1 MRFPISQSSLHRD
14 PSPRSLGRLVC
25 TLGLMFLGLSSR
37 AAAADFAKDIQPL
50 LKTYCYDC
58 HGEKRQKGEVDLSKF
73 PNEAAFYRNPKLWE
87 KVHEQIHL
95 GEMPPKNKKQLSA
108 EEKDRMETWIKRTLA
123 GIDDTKIEKNPGYV
137 VSHRLNRAEYNNTV
151 RDLFGV
157 TNRPADKFPSDG
169 GGGGG
174 FDNNADTLFIP
185 PILMERYLAA
195 ASEVLDAAPSN
206 RIFIARPG
214 FFTGKRAA
222 ARKIIEHHAL
232 RAFRR
237 PVARDETDRFL
248 RLYDQ
253 ELALGESHEA
263 AVKLALKGIL
273 VSPNFLF
280 RTVDNRNTS
289 QPFKLGDW
297 EIATRLSYFLWS
309 TMPDDELFAVARS
322 GKLSDPKVVAAQA
335 KRMMA
340 DAKASALSENFTQQW
355 LGLRT
360 FKTSA
365 QPDPR
370 RFSEFTPALAEAMPQ
385 EPVQFFHSLLS
396 DNGSLLQLIDADY
409 TYANED
415 LAKIYGIPGVTG
427 SEFRRVSLTD
437 RNRGGVLG
445 MAAILTKTSY
455 PLRTSPVL
463 RGKWVLE
470 EILGTPPPP
479 PPPIVTSLPHDDKK
493 TDGMTL
499 RQRLEKHRS
508 KAECTSCHSKLDP
521 LGFGLESFDAIGR
534 WRTSIAGEPV
544 DASGTL
550 PGGRTFSGPVELKGI
565 LLERR
570 EQFMRNLTE
579 RMLSYALGRGLEF
592 YDTPTVRKITE
603 ALAKDE
609 FKAQTL
615 VTEVVMSYPF
625 QNRKAPSHAVAVN

>member
-1 MRFPISQSSLHRD
+1 MRSANRQSSSNRD
-14 PSPRSLGRLVC
+14 PWPGSLGWIVGTLVWM
-25 TLGLMFLGLSSR
+25 LVGLNSS
-37 AAAADFAKDIQPL
+37 AVATDFAKDIKPL
-50 LKTYCYDC
+50 LQSYCFDC
-58 HGEKRQKGEVDLSKF
+58 HGEKKQKGEVDLSKF
-73 PNEAAFYRNPKLWE
+73 PDEAAFYRNPKLWE

-95 GEMPPKNKKQLSA
+95 GEMPPKNKKQPSA
-108 EEKDRMETWIKRTLA
+108 EEKDQMEAWIKQALA

-137 VSHRLNRAEYNNTV
+137 VSHRLNRVEYNNTV
-151 RDLFGV
+151 RDMFGV

-174 FDNNADTLFIP
+174 FDNNAQTLFIP

-195 ASEVLDAAPSN
+195 ASEILDAAASN
-206 RIFIARPG
+206 RIFIAQPG
-214 FFTGKRAA
+214 FFSGKRAT
-222 ARKIIEHHAL
+222 ARKIIEHHAF

-237 PVARDETDRFL
+237 PVSKDETDRYL
-248 RLYDQ
+248 KLYDQ
-253 ELALGESHEA
+253 ELALGERHED
-263 AVKLALKGIL
+263 AVKLALKGVL

-280 RTVDNRNTS
+280 RTVENRNTT

-309 TMPDDELFAVARS
+309 TMPDDSLFALAKS
-322 GKLSDPKVVAAQA
+322 GKLSDPTVVAAQV
-335 KRMMA
+335 KRMLA
-340 DAKASALSENFTQQW
+340 DAKAYAMSENFTQQW

-370 RFSEFTPALAEAMPQ
+370 RFPEFTPALAEAMQQ
-385 EPVQFFHSLLS
+385 EPVKFFHSLLS
-396 DNGSLLQLIDADY
+396 DNGSLLKLIDADY
-409 TYANED
+409 TYANEE
-415 LAKIYGIPGVTG
+415 LAKIYGIQGVTG
-427 SEFRRVSLTD
+427 SEFQRVNLTD

-479 PPPIVTSLPHDDKK
+479 PPPIVQSLPHDDKK

-508 KAECTSCHSKLDP
+508 KPECASCHSRLDP
-521 LGFGLESFDAIGR
+521 LGFGLESFDTIGR
-534 WRTSIAGEPV
+534 WRTKIAGEPV

-550 PGGRTFSGPVELKGI
+550 PGGRTFSGPIELKGI

-570 EQFMRNLTE
+570 EQFIKNLTE

-592 YDTPTVRKITE
+592 YDTPTVRKITD
-603 ALAKDE
+603 ALAADD
-609 FKAQTL
+609 FKTQRL

-625 QNRKAPSHAVAVN
+625 QHRKAPSHDVAGN

>member
-1 MRFPISQSSLHRD
+1 MPFASRQTEVAVGFQPM
-14 PSPRSLGRLVC
+14 LGRAAILLALILA
-25 TLGLMFLGLSSR
+25 TLGPLG
-37 AAAADFAKDIQPL
+37 ADAVDFAKDIKPL
-50 LKTYCYDC
+50 LQTYCYDC
-58 HGEKRQKGEVDLSKF
+58 HGEKRQKGEINLAKF
-73 PNEAAFYRNPKLWE
+73 PDEASFYRDPKLWE
-87 KVHEQIHL
+87 KVHEQVHI
-95 GEMPPKNKKQLSA
+95 GEMPPKNKKQFTP
-108 EEKDRMETWIKRTLA
+108 EEKDKVEGWIKQALA

-137 VSHRLNRAEYNNTV
+137 VSHRLNRVEYNNTV

-195 ASEVLDAAPSN
+195 ASEILHAAPSN
-206 RIFIARPG
+206 RVFIAQTS
-214 FFTGKRAA
+214 FFTGKRTT
-222 ARKIIEHHAL
+222 ARKIIEHHAF

-237 PVARDETDRFL
+237 PVTKEETERYL

-253 ELALGESHEA
+253 ELALGEPHEE

-280 RTVDNRNTS
+280 RTVEARKTN
-289 QPFKLGDW
+289 QPFKLNDW

-309 TMPDDELFAVARS
+309 TMPDDELFNLAKAGRLTDAKTVEQQ
-322 GKLSDPKVVAAQA
+322 V
-335 KRMMA
+335 KRMLA
-340 DAKASALSENFTQQW
+340 DPRSTALSENFTQQW

-365 QPDPR
+365 QPDQR
-370 RFSEFTPALAEAMPQ
+370 RFPEFTPALADAMQ
-385 EPVQFFHSLLS
+385 EEPVKFFHSLVT
-396 DNGSLLQLIDADY
+396 DNASLLKLIDADY
-409 TYANED
+409 TYVNED
-415 LAKIYGIPGVTG
+415 LAKIYGLTGVVG
-427 SEFRRVSLTD
+427 PELQRVTLTN
-437 RNRGGVLG
+437 RARGGVLG

-479 PPPIVTSLPHDDKK
+479 PPPLVQSLPHDDKK
-493 TDGMTL
+493 RDGLTL
-499 RQRLEKHRS
+499 RQKLEQHRS

-534 WRTSIAGEPV
+534 WRTKIDGDPV

-550 PGGRTFSGPVELKGI
+550 PGGKTFTGPVELKGI

-570 EQFMRNLTE
+570 EQFVKNLTE
-579 RMLSYALGRGLEF
+579 RMLAYALGRGLEF
-592 YDTPTVRKITE
+592 YDTPSIRRITD
-603 ALAKDE
+603 ALAKDD
-609 FKAQTL
+609 FKAQRL

-625 QNRKAPSHAVAVN
+625 QHRKTPSHSVAAN

>member
-1 MRFPISQSSLHRD
+1 MPFVNRQSSLSRD
-14 PSPRSLGRLVC
+14 PSPGPFGWLLALLVWAGASLD
-25 TLGLMFLGLSSR
+25 SR
-37 AAAADFAKDIQPL
+37 GATGDFSKDIQPL
-50 LKTYCYDC
+50 LMTYCHDC
-58 HGEKRQKGEVDLSKF
+58 HGEKKQKAEVDLSKF
-73 PNEAAFYRNPKLWE
+73 PDEASFYRDPKLWE
-87 KVHEQIHL
+87 KVYEQIHT
-95 GEMPPKNKKQLSA
+95 GEMPPKNKKQPTP
-108 EEKDRMETWIKRTLA
+108 EEKDRLESWIKAALA

-137 VSHRLNRAEYNNTV
+137 VSHRLNRVEYNNTV

-195 ASEVLDAAPSN
+195 GSEILDAAASN
-206 RIFIARPG
+206 RVFIAQPG
-214 FFTGKRAA
+214 FFTGKRAT
-222 ARKIIEHHAL
+222 ARKIIEHHAF

-237 PVARDETDRFL
+237 PVLKEETERFL
-248 RLYDQ
+248 KLYDQ
-253 ELALGESHEA
+253 ELALGEPHEE
-263 AVKLALKGIL
+263 AVKLALKGLL

-280 RTVDNRNTS
+280 RTVENRES
-289 QPFKLGDW
+289 VQPFKLNDW

-309 TMPDDELFAVARS
+309 TMPDDELFALAKA
-322 GKLSDPKVVAAQA
+322 GKLSDPKVVALQT
-335 KRMMA
+335 KRMLA
-340 DAKASALSENFTQQW
+340 DARASALSENFTQQW

-365 QPDPR
+365 QPDLR
-370 RFSEFTPALAEAMPQ
+370 RFPEFTPALAESMPQ
-385 EPVQFFHSLLS
+385 EPVKFFHGLLS
-396 DNGSLLQLIDADY
+396 DNASLLKLIDADY
-409 TYANED
+409 TYANEE
-415 LAKIYGIPGVTG
+415 LAKIYGIEGVTG
-427 SEFRRVSLTD
+427 SEFRRVSLPD

-479 PPPIVTSLPHDDKK
+479 PPPIVQSLPHDDKK
-493 TDGMTL
+493 TGGLTL
-499 RQRLEKHRS
+499 RQRLEQHRS
-508 KAECTSCHSKLDP
+508 KPECASCHSKLDP

-534 WRTSIAGEPV
+534 WRTKIAGDPV

-550 PGGRTFSGPVELKGI
+550 PGGRTFTGPVELKGI

-570 EQFMRNLTE
+570 EQFMKNLTE
-579 RMLSYALGRGLEF
+579 RMLAYALGRGLEF
-592 YDTPTVRKITE
+592 YDTPTVRKITD
-603 ALAKDE
+603 ALAQDD
-609 FKAQTL
+609 FKAQRL

-625 QNRKAPSHAVAVN
+625 QNRKTPPHVVAGN